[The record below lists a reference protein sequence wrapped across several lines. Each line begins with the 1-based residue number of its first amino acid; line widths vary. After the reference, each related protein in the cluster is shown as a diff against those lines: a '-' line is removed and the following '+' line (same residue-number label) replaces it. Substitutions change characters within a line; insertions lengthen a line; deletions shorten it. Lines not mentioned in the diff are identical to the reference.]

1 MANIEL
7 LKKALKGYFDDFSE
21 LSLSTFLKIENVLC
35 ILLKV
40 SPTLNPSK
48 AYVLLRGYQ
57 LINHSLK
64 SEQLFWL
71 QQARMKFLVY
81 ASKMQW
87 EKDFY
92 LYMDKRYENI
102 RLYNVE
108 NNILVKTD
116 KIIPVSDREQ
126 YYWDYI
132 NSKEKIQR
140 DMPTANA
147 GRYKFYREDKQA
159 VTIDIPN
166 NFDCRIESVA
176 EEKSLKNRRK
186 KIEITYEDLLKTTL
200 KMKDIK
206 ADDYCYNVLTK
217 NKLVNVKNRSNI
229 LNIEDVVNIVGMV
242 GSGKS
247 TLLKVISFY
256 LAEKGYRAVIV
267 LNSINEVIEYYKYF
281 KELSI
286 SVSPLVGKSNQE
298 KYSYSLLKKGEKY
311 IEEDIARYLSAPCIL
326 NGLNNENKTAWE
338 FSERPCYNLHSC
350 DTEQKHFGKYRC
362 SFFEMCPGSAMLRE
376 AEKSS
381 IVITTVAGLAA
392 SFIGKNHHLFLE
404 EVIDNFDVVMFDECD
419 RVQNTLDDFFAPNTA
434 FNDFINSQAD
444 ASAVDMKKNH
454 SAVDRDRNERRF
466 FNLTRD
472 AISVYDAIS
481 YDIDEL
487 IKTEK
492 GAWKNL
498 VTSTFSALTLIERMH
513 SDKIDQKLEDALRQC
528 VNVQNEDIL
537 YNNDLTNQLSEII
550 DGSCRED
557 SHVAVRLDRLFSN
570 HKINIDKKDYRHI
583 QLLLKVIFFDRFVYR
598 IDDAAKSV
606 DREVLRNNNIS
617 DFLQARFITQQK
629 FLPSAPMGNIFGM
642 MYSKSDEKLKIYRQY
657 ACGRYLMLSLPWL
670 KVNEEGSPLGPHA
683 ILLSGSSYAPGS
695 LQYHINAP
703 VNYILES
710 SEETTNYLS
719 KSIIRTCGATT
730 VISGGSKDGR
740 EERISKLLYEIRPDI
755 EAELNK
761 SGKILFIV
769 NSYDEAH
776 ETWIHTK
783 RLLNDI
789 KSAHKCAVLI
799 RDDETRSENGMLRKN
814 DLIYFDDAEEK
825 ILVAPAAVICRGYN
839 ILDKN
844 ANSAIRSI
852 FFLVRPMSVPDDISL
867 KVSKLNGYISMR
879 FCNASVYDWGM
890 FSDKVKTEAGKFW
903 DMMQKDSVA
912 GLRFLSDESKK
923 DVVAT
928 VFIMLD
934 QIYGRSAR
942 VSDISKIGEPPRI
955 YFADGAFN
963 GGRGDWSFEI
973 LKEICDYIDYLI
985 KTDGYVAKVLYE
997 SFYNALKENVNYES
1011 TKTASDD
1018 DFYPE
1023 SFND

>member
-1 MANIEL
+1 MANMEL

-21 LSLSTFLKIENVLC
+21 LSLSAFLKIENILCVLS
-35 ILLKV
+35 KV
-40 SPTLNPSK
+40 SPKLNPSK

-57 LINHSLK
+57 LINHGLK
-64 SEQLFWL
+64 SKQLFWL
-71 QQARMKFLVY
+71 QQARMKFLTY

-87 EKDFY
+87 EKDFG
-92 LYMDKRYENI
+92 LYMDKQYENI
-102 RLYNVE
+102 RLYSIE

-116 KIIPVSDREQ
+116 KNIPVPDREH

-132 NSKEKIQR
+132 NTKEKTR
-140 DMPTANA
+140 SNMPMANA
-147 GRYKFYREDKQA
+147 GRYKFYREDKQ
-159 VTIDIPN
+159 TITVDIPDSFN
-166 NFDCRIESVA
+166 YRIDRASA
-176 EEKSLKNRRK
+176 GRSFAKQRK
-186 KIEITYEDLLKTTL
+186 KIEIKYEDLLKTAL
-200 KMKDIK
+200 KMKDVK
-206 ADDYCYNVLTK
+206 ADDYCHDVLTR
-217 NKLVNVKNRSNI
+217 NKLVNVKNKSNV
-229 LNIEDVVNIVGMV
+229 LSIEDVVNIVGMV

-256 LAEKGYRAVIV
+256 LAENGYRAVIV

-281 KELSI
+281 KALSI

-298 KYSYSLLKKGEKY
+298 KYVYSLLKNGEKY
-311 IEEDIARYLSAPCIL
+311 LEEDIAKYLSAPCIL

-338 FSERPCYNLHSC
+338 YSERPCYNLHSC
-350 DTEQKHFGKYRC
+350 DAKQKRFGKYRC
-362 SFFEMCPGSAMLRE
+362 PFFEMCPGSAMLRE

-392 SFIGKNHHLFLE
+392 SFVGKNHHLFLE

-444 ASAVDMKKNH
+444 ASAVDMKKSH

-487 IKTEK
+487 VKTEK

-513 SDKIDQKLEDALRQC
+513 SDKIDPKLEEALRQC
-528 VNVQNEDIL
+528 VNVQNDDIL
-537 YNNDLTNQLSEII
+537 CNNDLINQLSEII

-557 SHVAVRLDRLFSN
+557 SHIAARLNRLFSD
-570 HKINIDKKDYRHI
+570 HKINLNEKDYRHI
-583 QLLLKVIFFDRFVYR
+583 QLLLKVIFFDRFVHR

-629 FLPSAPMGNIFGM
+629 FLPSAPMGNMFGM

-670 KVNEEGSPLGPHA
+670 KVDEAGSPLGPHA

-695 LQYHINAP
+695 LQYHINVP

-710 SEETTNYLS
+710 SEEITGYLG

-740 EERISKLLYEIRPDI
+740 EERISKLLYEIRQDI

-761 SGKILFIV
+761 PGKILLIV
-769 NSYDEAH
+769 NSYAEAH

-783 RLLNDI
+783 RLLNEI
-789 KSAHKCAVLI
+789 KSDQKCAVLI
-799 RDDETRSENGMLRKN
+799 RDDETRSENCMLRKN

-844 ANSAIRSI
+844 SNSAIRSV
-852 FFLVRPMSVPDDISL
+852 FFLVRPMSVPDDVSL
-867 KVSKLNGYISMR
+867 KVSKLNGYISMK
-879 FCNASVYDWGM
+879 FCNTEVYDWGT

-903 DMMQKDSVA
+903 DMMQKDSAA
-912 GLRFLSDESKK
+912 GLRFLSDESKR

-963 GGRGDWSFEI
+963 GGRGDGSFEI
-973 LKEICDYIDYLI
+973 LKEICDYIKYLMQ
-985 KTDGYVAKVLYE
+985 KDGYVAKALYE

-1011 TKTASDD
+1011 TETTSDD
-1018 DFYPE
+1018 DFYTE